1 MKHYNTTIGL
11 LGGGIAGLACAYFL
25 ERPSTIFERNKTVG
39 GLSRSYEINGLYYD
53 IGPHIIFSKNKEVL
67 DFINTISDNQQL
79 ERSNMI
85 FHNGQYI
92 KYPFENFLA
101 QLNNQKEI
109 DYCLD
114 TFLGNSYE
122 NIEPNN
128 MLAFFLKTFGEGITR
143 LYLQPYNEKIWKF
156 DPSALDLE
164 MVERIPKPPREHI
177 ISSAKGEFHEGYT
190 HQLHF
195 YYPKKNGAGNLCD
208 GLLSRIKDK
217 TEVKTDSPI
226 IKIYHK
232 DKWNVQTDK
241 ETLQFDTIINCM
253 PIHELIK
260 VLDNV
265 PDDIRK
271 ITQKLLY
278 NSIYIVIVNVKKD
291 SVGENFSITIADRDT
306 IFHRM
311 NKLDFL
317 GDNYK
322 IEGSSTFMLEVT
334 FREGDKYSKM
344 SKEEVTRICIKD
356 MVKNKFIDSEMD
368 VNFTDFRREKYAYV
382 INDLDH
388 RKNTDTVLSY
398 LKGIGI
404 ESCGRFAEFE
414 YLNSDKVI
422 EHAMNL
428 SATINQINK

>member
-1 MKHYNTTIGL
+1 MENRVGL
-11 LGGGIAGLACAYFL
+11 LGGGVAGLALANFL
-25 ERPSTIFERNKTVG
+25 NAPSVIFEKNETVG

-53 IGPHIIFSKNKEVL
+53 IGPHIIFSKNQAVL

-79 ERSNMI
+79 KRSNMI
-85 FHNGQYI
+85 FHDGHYI

-101 QLNNQKEI
+101 QINSQEEI
-109 DYCLD
+109 DYCLN
-114 TFLGNSYE
+114 TFLNNSYE

-156 DPSALDLE
+156 DPSALNLE

-177 ISSAKGEFHEGYT
+177 ISSAKGEYHEGYV

-195 YYPKKNGAGNLCD
+195 YYPKQYGAGNICN

-217 TEVKTDSPI
+217 VEIKTNSPI
-226 IKIYHK
+226 LKIHH
-232 DKWNVQTDK
+232 DGQWHVTTPT
-241 ETLQFDTIINCM
+241 ETLQFNTIINCM
-253 PIHELIK
+253 PIHELVK
-260 VLDNV
+260 VLDPIPEN
-265 PDDIRK
+265 IRE

-291 SVGENFSITIADRDT
+291 TVGDNFSVTIADRNT

-317 GDNYK
+317 GESYRL
-322 IEGSSTFMLEVT
+322 EGSSSFMLEVT
-334 FREGDKYSKM
+334 FREGDRYSKM
-344 SKEEVTRICIKD
+344 SKDEITKRCIAD
-356 MVKNKFIDSEMD
+356 MVRNGFIDSAED
-368 VNFTDFRREKYAYV
+368 VNFTDFRVEKYAYV
-382 INDLDH
+382 INDLNH
-388 RKNTDTVLSY
+388 RKNTDAVLGY
-398 LKGIGI
+398 LNEIGI
-404 ESCGRFAEFE
+404 KSCGRFAEFE

-428 SATINQINK
+428 AATIN